1 LYARN
6 QQARPTE
13 DGLTSTGFMS
23 LNNNALI
30 GKGLATYNIAS
41 PFFYCMITLSIVN
54 LVEINAQ
61 QGNNYRQYA

>member
-1 LYARN
+1 
-6 QQARPTE
+6 
-13 DGLTSTGFMS
+13 MS